1 MKKAYRCEDCGSEV
15 IQDSSMK
22 APDCCGDAMKEV
34 PLESCMDPG
43 PEATGGDE
51 PCEDFT
57 GKQK

>member
-1 MKKAYRCEDCGSEV
+1 
-15 IQDSSMK
+15 MK

-51 PCEDFT
+51 PCEDFP